1 MSKTRSFRCN
11 EVVEKQIAEIAGK
24 MNESEGETV
33 KRLIDIGLKV
43 AAKQNI
49 IPHAPESKETIL
61 ARIKADIDK
70 LSEKL

>member
-49 IPHAPESKETIL
+49 IHVPESKETIL